1 MNLPISKR
9 HKTKDMKYR
18 YATIWVSFLF
28 SFFSA
33 YSQSA
38 WPLQVQA
45 NTGATIKVYEPQ
57 PASFSNN
64 ILKIRSAIS
73 VLNAGQQDPVFGVL
87 WADVQTENNGG
98 QLYWRNVSI
107 TSIKLPGDITDQ
119 QLSQLKTSLETGLPS
134 KNISISQSELNT
146 RLNASRK
153 ETELSSTLSTRPPKI
168 IYTKRPSLLVS
179 FDGQPQLQQNPDWN
193 VEQVV
198 NTPFTVVRTDGQ
210 FYLYGEKR
218 WYRAADASGPWTYTE
233 RLPSSL
239 SKINDQIR
247 ATDTSTSNYMDYTV
261 PEIVVS
267 TEPAEL
273 IQSNGEVS
281 FSPIEGTDLLY
292 MTNTVNDIFMD
303 VNSQQY
309 YVLVSGRWY
318 KSSQLSGNW
327 NYVPASSLPQDFS
340 RIPEGSA
347 KDEVLSSVA
356 GTEAS
361 REALM
366 DAQLPQ
372 TAKVDRR
379 TATADVSYD
388 GEPRFENISGTHLRY
403 AVNTS
408 GTVLN
413 LGRDYYAV
421 QNGVWFE
428 SGSPY
433 GPWTVATS
441 RPDELDYIPPSYPVY
456 NTKYVY
462 IYDVTPDWVYMG
474 YTPGYLGTYV
484 YGPTIFYGTGYYY
497 RPWRGR
503 YYYPRPITWGYNMR
517 YNPWYGWGFGVNLHF
532 GWFNI
537 SIGDRYQSPFWGCR
551 GGWFGPTVY
560 YPTYYRPFN
569 NYYGARSNGYGG
581 GYYRTNSYN
590 NVYNN
595 RRGVVTYERP
605 PIAYNRNPGRPNNFN
620 GGRYYNP
627 NGYNNTNRA
636 RQNETFPG
644 RATDPVAGPDRNSRN
659 NGNRLPGQASTGGI
673 NNRFPNNNNTT
684 DGRNSGGFRNNRL
697 PGQQQNGG
705 VNNGQTNNN
714 TTDGRTPGSYGN
726 NRLPGQQQNSGVNNG
741 QPNNNTTD
749 GRAPGGFS
757 NNRFPGQQQNGGVNN
772 GQINNGRLPGDNNTG
787 DRPSRQYQPNKLPG
801 NTDNTRNPVYSDR
814 NRSENR
820 QQSQTPQNNFPAQQ
834 APRTE
839 RQQPPVRERE
849 AMPNYGNQPQ
859 QRAERMQV
867 PPDNGNGGRG
877 GARENSGNGG
887 GGRPQER
894 PERGKRGG

>member
-1 MNLPISKR
+1 
-9 HKTKDMKYR
+9 MKYR
-18 YATIWVSFLF
+18 YATIWVSFLC

-38 WPLQVQA
+38 WPVQMQA
-45 NTGATIKVYEPQ
+45 STGAALKVYEPQ
-57 PASFSNN
+57 PVSFSNN

-73 VLNAGQQDPVFGVL
+73 VLNSGQQDPVFGVL
-87 WADVQTENNGG
+87 WADVQTENSGS
-98 QLYWRNVSI
+98 QLYWRNVTI

-119 QLSQLKTSLETGLPS
+119 ELSQLKTSLETGLPS
-134 KNISISQSELNT
+134 KNLSISQSELNT
-146 RLNASRK
+146 QLNASKK

-168 IYTKRPSLLVS
+168 IYTKKPSLLVS

-193 VEQVV
+193 LEQVV

-210 FYLYGEKR
+210 YYLYDEKR
-218 WYRAADASGPWTYTE
+218 WYRANAATGPWSYAD

-239 SKINDQIR
+239 SKINDQIQ
-247 ATDTSTSNYMDYTV
+247 ASDTSASNSGDYTV

-273 IQSNGEVS
+273 IQSNGEAN

-303 VNSQQY
+303 VNTQQY

-327 NYVPASSLPQDFS
+327 NYVPAASLPQDFS
-340 RIPEGSA
+340 RIPEGSS
-347 KDEVLSSVA
+347 KDEVLASVA

-379 TATADVSYD
+379 TATADVTYD
-388 GEPRFENISGTHLRY
+388 GEPRFENITGTHLRY

-413 LGRDYYAV
+413 LGREYYAV

-428 SGSPY
+428 SGSPN
-433 GPWTVATS
+433 GPWMVATS

-462 IYDVTPDWVYMG
+462 IYDVTPDWVYTG
-474 YTPGYLGTYV
+474 YTPGYLGTYI

-497 RPWRGR
+497 HPWRGR

-537 SIGDRYQSPFWGCR
+537 SVGNRYRSPFWGSR
-551 GGWFGPTVY
+551 GGWFGPSVY
-560 YPTYYRPFN
+560 YPSYYRSFN
-569 NYYGARSNGYGG
+569 NYYSSNYYGSRNNGYRGD
-581 GYYRTNSYN
+581 YYRSNSYN
-590 NVYNN
+590 NIYTN

-605 PIAYNRNPGRPNNFN
+605 PIAYNRNPSRPSNPN

-644 RATDPVAGPDRNSRN
+644 RATDPVAGPGRSPRN
-659 NGNRLPGQASTGGI
+659 NGNRFPGQQPTGGI
-673 NNRFPNNNNTT
+673 NNRLP
-684 DGRNSGGFRNNRL
+684 DNR
-697 PGQQQNGG
+697 
-705 VNNGQTNNN
+705 TR
-714 TTDGRTPGSYGN
+714 DGRTPG
-726 NRLPGQQQNSGVNNG
+726 
-741 QPNNNTTD
+741 
-749 GRAPGGFS
+749 GFD
-757 NNRFPGQQQNGGVNN
+757 NNRFPGQQQNGAFNN
-772 GQINNGRLPGDNNTG
+772 GQSNNNGRLPGQQQNGGFNNGQTDNSRLPGNNNRDNNSS
-787 DRPSRQYQPNKLPG
+787 DRPSRQYQPVQTPG

-814 NRSENR
+814 NRYENR
-820 QQSQTPQNNFPAQQ
+820 QQNQTPQNNFPAQPQ
-834 APRTE
+834 SPRME
-839 RQQPPVRERE
+839 RQQQAPVRERP
-849 AMPNYGNQPQ
+849 AMPNYGSQPQ
-859 QRAERMQV
+859 QRPERMQA
-867 PPDNGNGGRG
+867 PQDNGNGGRG
-877 GARENSGNGG
+877 AGRENSGNGG
-887 GGRPQER
+887 GGNRPQER
-894 PERGKRGG
+894 PERGRRGG